1 MVFSDDFRGNGS
13 WLIRLNSLN
22 IKNKIWRQPLG
33 IVEDWRLKTK
43 LKKKIY
49 ARFFKNLAKILWQL
63 LFLGYLWTTPEL
75 THLFPIHTFSKTW
88 KHQKTV

>member
-43 LKKKIY
+43 LKKKSMPD
-49 ARFFKNLAKILWQL
+49 FLKILQK
-63 LFLGYLWTTPEL
+63 
-75 THLFPIHTFSKTW
+75 FSGSYYF
-88 KHQKTV
+88 